1 MKLSEKEILKIIEI
15 IEESGEVAKKAFL
28 NKNFIVNY
36 KQDESPVSNI
46 DIELGIFITD
56 ALKQNFPQIKVICEE
71 DDDSNNQ
78 INQSDDLFWLLD
90 PIDGTSSFVGDSDEF
105 AINLALVKNG
115 KAIFGIIYAPLFM
128 GGKMLFTNHLGLV
141 VNKDKNNIHNLLPK
155 LSSNYNQLNELRIL
169 VSAKTQNQQIE
180 NFITKFFDKYIGNI
194 SIIRLSSAVKFIYL
208 AENNADIYLHLRRSM
223 AWDTASGQAIIEA
236 MNGRLFSLESNQ
248 EKSSYKM
255 NGFSIE
261 YNASNLVNPYFFTSF
276 ISDFPV
282 ANFNKF

>member
-1 MKLSEKEILKIIEI
+1 MKLSEKQILKIIEI

-36 KQDESPVSNI
+36 KEDKSPVSNV
-46 DIELGIFITD
+46 DIELGVFITN
-56 ALKQNFPQIKVICEE
+56 ALKENFPQIKVICEE
-71 DDDSNNQ
+71 DSE
-78 INQSDDLFWLLD
+78 INSQLGQDNELFWLLD
-90 PIDGTSSFVGDSDEF
+90 PIDGTSSFVGNSDEF

-141 VNKDKNNIHNLLPK
+141 VNKDKNNICNILPT
-155 LSSNYNQLNELRIL
+155 LSNNYNQLNELRIL
-169 VSAKTQNQQIE
+169 VSTKTKDQQIE
-180 NFITKFFDKYIGNI
+180 DFITKFFSKYINKI

-208 AENNADIYLHLRRSM
+208 AENNADIYLHLRKSM

-236 MNGRLFSLESNQ
+236 MSGRMFSLESNQ

-255 NGFSIE
+255 NQFSIE
-261 YNASNLVNPYFFTSF
+261 YDANNLVNPCFLVSF
-276 ISDFPV
+276 INNLPV
-282 ANFNKF
+282 AN

>member
-1 MKLSEKEILKIIEI
+1 MKLSEKQILKIIEI

-36 KQDESPVSNI
+36 KEDKSPVSNV
-46 DIELGIFITD
+46 DIELGVFITN
-56 ALKQNFPQIKVICEE
+56 ALKENFPQIKVICEE
-71 DDDSNNQ
+71 DSEINNQ
-78 INQSDDLFWLLD
+78 IKQGDELFWLLD
-90 PIDGTSSFVGDSDEF
+90 PIDGTSSFIGNSDEF

-141 VNKDKNNIHNLLPK
+141 VNKDKNNIYNILPT
-155 LSSNYNQLNELRIL
+155 LSNNYNQLNELRIL
-169 VSAKTQNQQIE
+169 VSTKTKNQQIE
-180 NFITKFFDKYIGNI
+180 DFIAKFFSKYINKI

-208 AENNADIYLHLRRSM
+208 AENNADIYLHLRKSM

-236 MNGRLFSLESNQ
+236 MNGKIFSLESNQ

-255 NGFSIE
+255 NEFSIE
-261 YNASNLVNPYFFTSF
+261 YDANNLVNPCFLASF
-276 ISDFPV
+276 INNLHV
-282 ANFNKF
+282 ANYSEY

>member
-1 MKLSEKEILKIIEI
+1 MQLSEKEILKIVEI
-15 IEESGEVAKKAFL
+15 IEESGEVAKEAFL

-46 DIELGIFITD
+46 DIELGIFITN

-71 DDDSNNQ
+71 DDNSNNQ

-90 PIDGTSSFVGDSDEF
+90 PIDGTASFIGNSDEF

-155 LSSNYNQLNELRIL
+155 LSSNYNRLNELRIL
-169 VSAKTQNQQIE
+169 VSTKTKNQQIE
-180 NFITKFFDKYIGNI
+180 DFIAKFFSKYVNKI

-236 MNGRLFSLESNQ
+236 MNGRLFSLESSQ
-248 EKSSYKM
+248 EKLSYKM

-261 YNASNLVNPYFFTSF
+261 YNANNLVNPYFFTSF

-282 ANFNKF
+282 ANFNES

>member
-1 MKLSEKEILKIIEI
+1 MQLSEKEILKIVEI

-46 DIELGIFITD
+46 DIELGIFITN

-71 DDDSNNQ
+71 DDNSNNQ
-78 INQSDDLFWLLD
+78 INQSDHLFWLLD
-90 PIDGTSSFVGDSDEF
+90 PIDGTSSFIGNSDEF

-155 LSSNYNQLNELRIL
+155 LNSNYNRLNELRIL
-169 VSAKTQNQQIE
+169 VSTKTKNQQIE
-180 NFITKFFDKYIGNI
+180 D
-194 SIIRLSSAVKFIYL
+194 LSKLINLPSDCENAGFLLGDNLLCHKFIVL
-208 AENNADIYLHLRRSM
+208 
-223 AWDTASGQAIIEA
+223 II
-236 MNGRLFSLESNQ
+236 LSLWYVKYSL
-248 EKSSYKM
+248 
-255 NGFSIE
+255 I
-261 YNASNLVNPYFFTSF
+261 
-276 ISDFPV
+276 ISL
-282 ANFNKF
+282 NSE

>member
-1 MKLSEKEILKIIEI
+1 MKLSEKEILKIVEI

-36 KQDESPVSNI
+36 KRDESPVSNI
-46 DIELGIFITD
+46 DIELGIFITN
-56 ALKQNFPQIKVICEE
+56 ALKQNFPQIKVVCEE

-90 PIDGTSSFVGDSDEF
+90 PIDGTSSFIGNSDEF

-128 GGKMLFTNHLGLV
+128 GGKMLFTNHLGFV

-169 VSAKTQNQQIE
+169 VSTKTKNQQIE
-180 NFITKFFDKYIGNI
+180 DFIAKFFSKYIDKI
-194 SIIRLSSAVKFIYL
+194 SITRLSSAVKFIYL

-255 NGFSIE
+255 NEFSIE
-261 YNASNLVNPYFFTSF
+261 YDANNLVNPCFLASF
-276 ISDFPV
+276 INNLPV
-282 ANFNKF
+282 ANSNEC